1 MNEDGKQID
10 KGDCVYHWGR
20 QHRQRGNRGE
30 SLVLICIII
39 RNICSN
45 DYYNIYSVICR
56 QFTPFERQSK
66 CFFVDSSYVIQM
78 HK

>member
-30 SLVLICIII
+30 SLLLLGLSIGF
-39 RNICSN
+39 ICSN
-45 DYYNIYSVICR
+45 DYNDIYSVI
-56 QFTPFERQSK
+56 SK
-66 CFFVDSSYVIQM
+66 Q
-78 HK
+78 

>member
-30 SLVLICIII
+30 FLVLSYIVLI
-39 RNICSN
+39 N
-45 DYYNIYSVICR
+45 DYFNIYSVICR
-56 QFTPFERQSK
+56 Q
-66 CFFVDSSYVIQM
+66 
-78 HK
+78 

>member
-30 SLVLICIII
+30 SLVLIVLIIGSV
-39 RNICSN
+39 CSN
-45 DYYNIYSVICR
+45 DYYYIHSVICR
-56 QFTPFERQSK
+56 
-66 CFFVDSSYVIQM
+66 
-78 HK
+78 